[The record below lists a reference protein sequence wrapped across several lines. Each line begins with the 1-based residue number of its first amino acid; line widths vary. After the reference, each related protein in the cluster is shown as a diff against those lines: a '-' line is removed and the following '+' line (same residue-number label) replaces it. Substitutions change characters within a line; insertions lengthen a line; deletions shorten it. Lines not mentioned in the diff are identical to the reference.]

1 MIINE
6 LIMNSDSCFTNIQCK
21 MTIRQQIVSK
31 NGRVEMLGDNQFKF
45 ITKDCSIAFSIVN
58 QSLSK
63 VIMESFNQHFFCL
76 ANVTCCNNSNK
87 EAIFFLHISFFYN
100 FQRWGQLPIII
111 NDEIKDRIV
120 NMSEVKIP

>member
-45 ITKDCSIAFSIVN
+45 ITKD
-58 QSLSK
+58 
-63 VIMESFNQHFFCL
+63 
-76 ANVTCCNNSNK
+76 
-87 EAIFFLHISFFYN
+87 
-100 FQRWGQLPIII
+100 
-111 NDEIKDRIV
+111 
-120 NMSEVKIP
+120 